1 VGQENFGDLSCAN
14 RTGREVALG
23 ALGAYHQPVRAY
35 RILGDTKRAIHRHF
49 VNFDADFGGFDLFAE
64 VAACC
69 RKMQINIDGEFCAR
83 LCSVLHSRA
92 SSLCIGFDGSNLGI
106 GSCQMCLSKCRSS
119 LPYDMYVGPGFSL
132 CIALK
137 AYSHPATRGCCKRA
151 QMILVAAGSS
161 TSAASA
167 DPAHSVNRFPS
178 ASSRVTR
185 SSSAFPQT
193 MFAKRL
199 AAR

>member
-1 VGQENFGDLSCAN
+1 MGQEKFGDLSCAN

-49 VNFDADFGGFDLFAE
+49 VNFDADSEASICSRKWRR
-64 VAACC
+64 VAAKC
-69 RKMQINIDGEFCAR
+69 RSTSTENFAAR

-92 SSLCIGFDGSNLGI
+92 SLLCIGFDGSNLGI